1 MSQVEEKKPSPLYI
15 KHKLAET
22 YKKKYITTQSK
33 YAYEENFEPEDYEV
47 FEESEIEDKAT
58 VSIENYAE
66 ECWDNVKDYMK
77 DNHHS
82 FLRNYVKFDI
92 DEYVK
97 EVINIDG
104 IEQHAGIEEYD
115 EVEFEDDK
123 YYVIPKKDIPWE

>member
-1 MSQVEEKKPSPLYI
+1 MSQVEEKKRSPLYI
-15 KHKLAET
+15 KHRLSET

-47 FEESEIEDKAT
+47 FEEGEIQDKAT
-58 VSIENYAE
+58 ESIENYAE
-66 ECWDNVKDYMK
+66 ECWDNIKDYMK
-77 DNHHS
+77 DNHHG

-104 IEQHAGIEEYD
+104 IEQHAGIENYD
-115 EVEFEDDK
+115 EVDFEDDK
-123 YYVIPKKDIPWE
+123 YCVIPKKDIPWE